1 MNTPSPARRLT
12 KQRQIILEKLR
23 AVTSHPTADEV
34 YDMVRKDLP
43 KISLGT
49 VYRNLEVL
57 NADGHI
63 QIIRAPG
70 GQKRF
75 DADTSPHHHV
85 VCIHCG
91 AVGDVFNVKDNPVD
105 QTRMMSDFTIL
116 GQTTFFYGICP
127 QCQPKSVPNAPRGIS

>member
-1 MNTPSPARRLT
+1 MKMNTPSPARRLT
-12 KQRQIILEKLR
+12 KQRKIILEKLR
-23 AVTSHPTADEV
+23 GVNTHPTADEV

-63 QIIRAPG
+63 QIVRAPG

-75 DADTSPHHHV
+75 DADTRPHHHV

-91 AVGDVFNVKDNPVD
+91 AVGDVFNVKDAPIDATQVK
-105 QTRMMSDFTIL
+105 SEFTIL

-127 QCQPKSVPNAPRGIS
+127 QCRHEPPAHAGTS

>member
-1 MNTPSPARRLT
+1 MNVPPPARRLS
-12 KQRQIILEKLR
+12 KQRKIILEKLC
-23 AVTSHPTADEV
+23 AVTSHPTADEI
-34 YDMVRKDLP
+34 YDMVREELP

-57 NADGHI
+57 NSDGHI
-63 QIIRAPG
+63 QVVRAPG

-75 DADTSPHHHV
+75 DGNTSSHHHV

-91 AVGDVFNVKDNPVD
+91 AVGDVFNTPDCLVEKTDLVS
-105 QTRMMSDFTIL
+105 TFTIL

-127 QCQPKSVPNAPRGIS
+127 ECRQRQVSGAHENVS